1 MTERNPFDQKPE
13 GPTGGHVIRCEEWEA
28 LLVDALDGLL
38 PAKEGAAF
46 ETHGSDCAACA
57 RLLAEARQGREWM
70 QFLHTEPEIP
80 SDMVDRVLHRTSGM
94 AAGGPLAV
102 AGAPLPVATPNVL
115 GVQLR
120 RVMWDRRLMMTAAM
134 AFFSLA
140 LTLNLAGVHLNNLR
154 LADLT
159 PSSLQTNLTRQF
171 YGAKIQVVRYYDNLR
186 FVYEVESKMRELR
199 RDEQTDRPPAQP
211 QQNQV
216 NPPNNPTPSN
226 PAGNGHKNGGRLE
239 QQPRMPEPDVIW
251 GHPLLAG
258 TTSTGETQE
267 TGSIANKTR
276 GAEREEVDTLVVAKE
291 DQAERSLA

>member
-46 ETHGSDCAACA
+46 TTHGSDCAACA

-80 SDMVDRVLHRTSGM
+80 SDMVDRILHRTSGM

-102 AGAPLPVATPNVL
+102 AGAPVPAAAPNVLGGVL

-134 AFFSLA
+134 AFFSIA
-140 LTLNLAGVHLNNLR
+140 LTLNLAGVRLTNLK

-159 PSSLQTNLTRQF
+159 PSSMQTNLTRQF

-199 RDEQTDRPPAQP
+199 RDEQADRPPAQP

-216 NPPNNPTPSN
+216 TPPSN
-226 PAGNGHKNGGRLE
+226 PAGNGHKNGGQLE
-239 QQPRMPEPDVIW
+239 QQPRVPQPDVIW

-258 TTSTGETQE
+258 TTVTGEGQE
-267 TGSIANKTR
+267 TSSIANKTR

-291 DQAERSLA
+291 DQAEGSLA

>member
-46 ETHGSDCAACA
+46 TTHGSDCAACA

-80 SDMVDRVLHRTSGM
+80 SDMVDRILHRTSGM

-102 AGAPLPVATPNVL
+102 AGAPVPAAAPNVLGGVL

-134 AFFSLA
+134 AFFSIA
-140 LTLNLAGVHLNNLR
+140 LTLNLAGVRLTNLK

-159 PSSLQTNLTRQF
+159 PSSMQTNLTRQF

-199 RDEQTDRPPAQP
+199 RDEQTDRPAAQP
-211 QQNQV
+211 QPNQA
-216 NPPNNPTPSN
+216 NPPSN
-226 PAGNGHKNGGRLE
+226 PAGNGHKNGGQLE
-239 QQPRMPEPDVIW
+239 QQPRVPQPDVIW

-258 TTSTGETQE
+258 TTVTGEGQE
-267 TGSIANKTR
+267 TSSIANKTR

-291 DQAERSLA
+291 DQAEGSLA